1 LAWSAQEN
9 PLSGSDLLHTLETFI
24 FSEAVAPGDKL
35 PSERWLANHFNVS
48 RHTLR
53 EVMRTL
59 EGRGLLRI
67 EAGRGAFVQDQT
79 LADANRVTA
88 AARQGAVTPAQLIE
102 ARLMIE
108 CAAAGLA
115 ALRRDEEDLRIL
127 EKLIEAMDPHADTET
142 NLFADI
148 EFHTQIAKAA
158 RNPVLLIL
166 FSAIKNL
173 IFGTLVRSL
182 TDDAITEKG
191 LPLHRVVFEAIRD
204 QDAVKATETMRD
216 ILLVGEE
223 MYGDDLHVPLS
234 AVLNHRAETNPAYR
248 SLLGT
253 ASRIVNASENT
264 PRKGNK

>member
-1 LAWSAQEN
+1 
-9 PLSGSDLLHTLETFI
+9 
-24 FSEAVAPGDKL
+24 V
-35 PSERWLANHFNVS
+35 
-48 RHTLR
+48 R

-67 EAGRGAFVQDQT
+67 EVGRGAFVQDQT
-79 LADANRVTA
+79 LADENRVTA

-115 ALRRDEEDLRIL
+115 ALRRDDEDLKIL
-127 EKLIEAMDPHADTET
+127 ERLIEVMDPYADAEA
-142 NLFADI
+142 NSFADI
-148 EFHTQIAKAA
+148 EFHNQIAKAA
-158 RNPVLLIL
+158 CNPVLLIL

-173 IFGTLVRSL
+173 TFGTLVRSL

-204 QDAVKATETMRD
+204 RDAEKAQATMRE

-223 MYGDDLHVPLS
+223 MYGEDLYIPLS
-234 AVLNHRAETNPAYR
+234 AVLNQRAETNSAYR
-248 SLLGT
+248 SLLGI
-253 ASRIVNASENT
+253 ASRIVKESEDT